1 MSATITSISPQRLH
15 TLRTNGKEINLIDV
29 RTPDEYRT
37 GHALGA
43 KLVPLDEL
51 DPEVLT
57 SELQQSGVGHEE
69 PLYIT
74 CQAGFR
80 AQQAAER
87 LLSAGYRR
95 LVLIEGGTEA
105 WKKAGLPM
113 EHSGNAISLGYGN
126 VISLERQVQIAIGV
140 LLVLK
145 VFFGFT
151 VHELFFAAIPLIGA
165 GLILSGTT
173 RWCGMARL
181 VAMLPW
187 NRNAN
192 SSKQVTA

>member
-29 RTPDEYRT
+29 RTPDEYRA

-43 KLVPLDEL
+43 KLVPLDEIDRGAL
-51 DPEVLT
+51 ISD
-57 SELQQSGVGHEE
+57 LQQSAAGYEK

-74 CQAGFR
+74 CQAGLR

-105 WKKAGLPM
+105 WKKAGLPI
-113 EHSGNAISLGYGN
+113 EHSGNAISLGNGN

>member
-1 MSATITSISPQRLH
+1 MSASVTTISPQRLH
-15 TLRTNGKEINLIDV
+15 ALRSKGEVIDLIDV
-29 RTPDEYRT
+29 RTPAEYRA
-37 GHALGA
+37 GHAVGA
-43 KLVPLDEL
+43 RLVQLDEL
-51 DPEVLT
+51 NPEVLT
-57 SELQQSGVGHEE
+57 THLRQPRAGHDE
-69 PLYIT
+69 PLYLT
-74 CQAGFR
+74 CHAGIR

-87 LLSAGYRR
+87 LVSAGYRN

-105 WKKAGLPM
+105 WEKAGLPM
-113 EHSGNAISLGYGN
+113 QRSGN

>member
-1 MSATITSISPQRLH
+1 MSASVTTISPQRLH
-15 TLRTNGKEINLIDV
+15 ALRSKGEVIDLIDV
-29 RTPDEYRT
+29 RTPAEYRA
-37 GHALGA
+37 GHAVGA
-43 KLVPLDEL
+43 RLVQLDEL
-51 DPEVLT
+51 NPEVLT
-57 SELQQSGVGHEE
+57 THLRQPRAGHDL
-69 PLYIT
+69 PLYLT
-74 CQAGFR
+74 CHAGIR

-87 LLSAGYRR
+87 LVSAGYRN

-105 WKKAGLPM
+105 WEKAGLPM
-113 EHSGNAISLGYGN
+113 QRSGN